1 MDVKKILS
9 HVLWHAEKWVLGFLL
24 LIFVRVMI
32 GHMANLFVDNVNID
46 QFTVKVIQKEDLLAS
61 LSVMKEKEFNN
72 MMDAIAKPASYKHV
86 SERNLF
92 SIATEKVV
100 DQSEPVQTNTDKD
113 EDGIP
118 DEWELKYGLDPD
130 NPKDAGMDNDK
141 DSFSNLDE
149 YIHATD
155 PNDKESFPGKLKLNV
170 KNIFKKKVQI
180 RFFGYV
186 ELPGGANE
194 LQINW
199 GKNTEFPKV
208 GQKIHG
214 YEILDFTKDIQKR
227 FNPLIGDYEIVDES
241 FIRIQK
247 QGADPIKLIVN
258 KPAFEKELFAVI
270 QDFTTGEEFVVH
282 GGAKIKSYEVL
293 DIMPTRVIIVRNKKI
308 YTLTLERR

>member
-1 MDVKKILS
+1 M
-9 HVLWHAEKWVLGFLL
+9 LWHAEKWVLGLL
-24 LIFVRVMI
+24 LLAFVRVMI
-32 GHMANLFVDNVNID
+32 GHITSLFVDNVNID

-61 LSVMKEKEFNN
+61 LSVMKDKKFNH
-72 MMDAIAKPASYKHV
+72 MMDAIAKPASYKRIY
-86 SERNLF
+86 ERNLF
-92 SIATEKVV
+92 SIAREKVI
-100 DQSEPVQTNTDKD
+100 DQTEPVQTSTDKD
-113 EDGIP
+113 EDGMP
-118 DEWELKYGLDPD
+118 DEWELKYGLEPE
-130 NPKDAGMDNDK
+130 NPKDAAMDNDT

-199 GKNTEFPKV
+199 GNNTEFPKV

-214 YEILDFTKDIQKR
+214 YEILDFTQDIQKR

-241 FIRIQK
+241 YIRIQK